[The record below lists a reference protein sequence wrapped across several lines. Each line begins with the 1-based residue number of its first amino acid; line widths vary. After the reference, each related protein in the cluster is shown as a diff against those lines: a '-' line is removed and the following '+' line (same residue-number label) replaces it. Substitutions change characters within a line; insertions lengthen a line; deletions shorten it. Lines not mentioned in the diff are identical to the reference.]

1 MDKKGVSAIVKEN
14 VEAQVETPPA
24 GEPFFYSNIAQ
35 VMITPEELVIHF
47 GVRKKEDPANG
58 VGIATVYL
66 NHSHAKRLAGA
77 LVRVIESFEK
87 DFGEIEADP
96 MARLAPEAR
105 KRLGLEKGESS
116 NE

>member
-1 MDKKGVSAIVKEN
+1 MDDKKARTRM
-14 VEAQVETPPA
+14 VEKVDAKVETPPA
-24 GEPFFYSNIAQ
+24 GESLFYSNIAQ

-47 GVRKKEDPANG
+47 GVRKEEDPASG
-58 VGIATVYL
+58 VGIAKVYL

-96 MARLAPEAR
+96 MMRLAPEAR
-105 KRLGLEKGESS
+105 KRLGLEKEKLS